1 MNKSHLIDAIARES
15 GLTKSDAQ
23 AALESLLKNISKALQ
38 NDENVR
44 LSGFGTFSTKTRKA
58 REGVNPK
65 TRQVIQLPERTVVKF
80 KAGKG
85 LI

>member
-1 MNKSHLIDAIARES
+1 MNKANLTDAIAREA
-15 GLTKSDAQ
+15 GLSKSAAQ
-23 AALESLLKNISKALQ
+23 AAIESFIKNVSKALQ

-44 LSGFGTFSTKTRKA
+44 LSGFGTFSTKIRKA

-65 TRQVIQLPERTVVKF
+65 TRQIIQLPERTVVKF